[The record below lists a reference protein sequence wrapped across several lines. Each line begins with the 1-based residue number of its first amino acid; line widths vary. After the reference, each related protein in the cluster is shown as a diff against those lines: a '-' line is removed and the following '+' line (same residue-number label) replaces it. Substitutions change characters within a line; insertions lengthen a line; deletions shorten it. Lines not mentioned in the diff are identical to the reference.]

1 MVSLERLTLSRKL
14 MLMGAL
20 ALLLALPPLVG
31 LFKAR
36 LDELRTAQSEAD
48 GLQPAETLL
57 RLMRLTQQHR
67 GSSAGALAGNAA
79 MKAKRAELA
88 PQVEQAL
95 GETRTALSVYPNPQT
110 REAFTKVEQGWQAL
124 PEAVAQQRID
134 GPTSFRQHTALIAD
148 QIDMLSTVLDDS
160 GLSLDPNAD
169 SYHTL
174 IAMFND
180 MPPVT
185 EVLGALRGRGTAA
198 LTLRTMDPGLRAEL
212 LGAIALARSHSR
224 SAGRHLDAAAL
235 ANPAL
240 VQKLQPLR
248 EQAAAQLAEVE
259 RQVVAMTGDFESYT
273 TTPDAYFKLTTQA
286 VDAQFALID
295 AAKPLLRGLMDQR
308 VVSARNSLI
317 GMGLLGLAALALTG
331 VLALAIGRSIRQALQ
346 QAVRVAEAVAD
357 GDLSQ
362 RVEARGEDEIGALL
376 RAIDHMTVSLS
387 RMVGEVRAGT
397 DAIATASS
405 QIAQGNADLSAR
417 TESQAASLQETAASM
432 QEMNHTVRSNAESAR
447 QANEL
452 ASRASSVAASGGES
466 VHHVVETMDGIQGS
480 SRKIADII
488 GVIDGISFQTNI
500 LALNAAVEAARAGEQ
515 GRGFAVVAAEVRT
528 LAQRSAQAA
537 REIKTLI
544 QDSVEKVEMGH
555 ERVSQAGQTIGDVVE
570 QVRQVNTLMAE
581 INAASSQQQQGTDQ
595 INAALVQL
603 DQATQQ
609 NAALVE
615 ETAAAAESLNQ
626 QAHRLTQVVSRFRTS
641 AHA

>member
-1 MVSLERLTLSRKL
+1 MFSLDRISLSKKL
-14 MLMGAL
+14 LLMGSL
-20 ALLLALPPLVG
+20 ALLLALPPLTG
-31 LFKAR
+31 LFKVR
-36 LDELRTAQSEAD
+36 LDELRTAQKEAD
-48 GLQPAETLL
+48 GLQPSEAILG
-57 RLMRLTQQHR
+57 LMRLTQQHR
-67 GSSAGALAGNAA
+67 GSSAGALAGNEA
-79 MKAKRAELA
+79 MKARRGELA
-88 PQVEQAL
+88 PKVEQAL
-95 GETRTALSVYPNPQT
+95 AEVRSTVAAYGDGPT
-110 REAFTKVEQGWQAL
+110 REMLQRVEASWQVL

-134 GPTSFRQHTALIAD
+134 GPTSFRQHSALIAD
-148 QIDMLSTVLDDS
+148 QIDLLGMVLDDS

-169 SYHTL
+169 SYHVL
-174 IAMFND
+174 IAMLND

-185 EVLGALRGRGTAA
+185 EVLGQLRARGTAA
-198 LTLRTMDPGLRAEL
+198 LTQRTMNPALRAEM
-212 LGAIALARSHSR
+212 LGAIALASSHSR
-224 SAGRHLDAAAL
+224 SAGRHLGAAAA

-240 VQKLQPLR
+240 IKSLQPAR
-248 EQAAAQLAEVE
+248 ELAVAQLAEVE
-259 RQVVAMTGDFESYT
+259 RQVAAMTSEFEAYAL
-273 TTPDAYFKLTTQA
+273 TPEAYFKLTTQA

-295 AAKPLLRGLMDQR
+295 AATPMLRGLLDGR
-308 VVSARNSLI
+308 VKTARNSMI
-317 GMGLLGLAALALTG
+317 GLGVLGLAALGLTAG
-331 VLALAIGRSIRQALQ
+331 LALAIARSIRHALQ
-346 QAVRVAEAVAD
+346 DAVRVAEAVAD

-362 RVEARGEDEIGALL
+362 RVQARSHDEIGALL
-376 RAIDHMTVSLS
+376 HAIDHMSVSLS

-432 QEMNHTVRSNAESAR
+432 QQMNHTVRANADSAR

-452 ASRASSVAASGGES
+452 ASRASQVAASGGDS
-466 VHHVVETMDGIQGS
+466 VRHVVQTMDGIQGS

-537 REIKTLI
+537 REIKSLI
-544 QDSVEKVEMGH
+544 QDSVEKVELGH
-555 ERVSQAGQTIGDVVE
+555 ERVNEAGQTIGDVVD

-581 INAASSQQQQGTDQ
+581 INAATTQQQDGTDQ

-626 QAHRLTQVVSRFRTS
+626 QAHRLTQVVSRFRTA

>member
-1 MVSLERLTLSRKL
+1 MFSLDRLSLSRKL
-14 MLMGAL
+14 FLMGSL
-20 ALLLALPPLVG
+20 ALLLALPPLIG
-31 LFKAR
+31 LFKTR
-36 LDELRTAQSEAD
+36 LDELQSSRSEAN
-48 GLQPAETLL
+48 GLQPADAIL

-67 GSSAGALAGNAA
+67 GSSGGALAGNEA

-88 PQVEQAL
+88 PQVTQAL
-95 GETRTALSVYPNPQT
+95 AEVRSAVAGYGGAPT
-110 REAFTKVEQGWQAL
+110 RETMARIEATWQTL
-124 PEAVAQQRID
+124 PEAVAQQSID

-148 QIDMLSTVLDDS
+148 QIDLLGGVLDDS

-169 SYHTL
+169 SYHVL
-174 IAMFND
+174 IATLND

-185 EVLGALRGRGTAA
+185 EVLGQLRARGTAA
-198 LTLRTMDPGLRAEL
+198 LTQRAMNPALRAEM
-212 LGAIALARSHSR
+212 LGAIALAESHSR
-224 SAGRHLDAAAL
+224 SVGRHLLAAA
-235 ANPAL
+235 AENPAL
-240 VQKLQPLR
+240 VKSLQPAR
-248 EQAAAQLAEVE
+248 EQATAQLAEVS
-259 RQVVAMTGDFESYT
+259 RQVLAMTNEFESYAL
-273 TTPDAYFKLTTQA
+273 TPEAYFKLTTQA

-295 AAKPLLRGLMDQR
+295 SALPTLRGLLDER
-308 VVSARNSLI
+308 VASARNSLI
-317 GMGLLGLAALALTG
+317 GMGVLGLVALLLTAG
-331 VLALAIGRSIRQALQ
+331 LALAVARSIRAGLQ
-346 QAVRVAEAVAD
+346 EAVRVAEAVAD

-362 RVEARGEDEIGALL
+362 RVQVRSQDEVGALMQ
-376 RAIDHMTVSLS
+376 AIDHMSVSLS

-432 QEMNHTVRSNAESAR
+432 QQMNHTVRANADSAR

-452 ASRASSVAASGGES
+452 AARASQVAASGGES
-466 VHHVVETMDGIQGS
+466 VRHVVQTMDGIQGS

-537 REIKTLI
+537 REIKSLI
-544 QDSVEKVEMGH
+544 QDSVEKVELGH
-555 ERVSQAGQTIGDVVE
+555 ERVNEAGQTIGDVVD

-581 INAASSQQQQGTDQ
+581 INAASSQQQEGTDQ

-626 QAHRLTQVVSRFRTS
+626 QAHRLTQVVSRFRTA

>member
-1 MVSLERLTLSRKL
+1 MFSLDRISLSKKL
-14 MLMGAL
+14 LLMGSL
-20 ALLLALPPLVG
+20 ALLLALPPLTS
-31 LFKAR
+31 LFMVR
-36 LDELRTAQSEAD
+36 MNELRTAQSEAD
-48 GLQPAETLL
+48 GLPPSESIL

-67 GSSAGALAGNAA
+67 GSSAGALAGNEA
-79 MKAKRAELA
+79 MKAKRGELSPQVDQALAEVRAAVSIYDDKPTRELLA
-88 PQVEQAL
+88 KVEQAW
-95 GETRTALSVYPNPQT
+95 R
-110 REAFTKVEQGWQAL
+110 AL
-124 PEAVAQQRID
+124 PDAVAQQRID
-134 GPTSFRQHTALIAD
+134 GPTSFRQHTALIAE
-148 QIDMLSTVLDDS
+148 QIDLLGMVLDDS

-169 SYHTL
+169 SYHVL
-174 IAMFND
+174 IAMLND

-185 EVLGALRGRGTAA
+185 EVLGQLRARGTAA
-198 LTLRTMDPGLRAEL
+198 LTKRTMDAGLRAEM
-212 LGAIALARSHSR
+212 LGAIALANSHSR
-224 SAGRHLDAAAL
+224 AAGRHLNAAAA

-240 VQKLQPLR
+240 VQKLQAGR
-248 EQAAAQLAEVE
+248 DQSVTQLAEVA
-259 RQVVAMTGDFESYT
+259 RQVAAMTSEFESYT
-273 TTPDAYFKLTTQA
+273 LSPEAYFKLTTQA
-286 VDAQFALID
+286 IDAQFGLID
-295 AAKPLLRGLMDQR
+295 AATPLLRELLAQR
-308 VVSARNSLI
+308 VASARNSLI
-317 GMGLLGLAALALTG
+317 GMGVLGLAALLLTSL
-331 VLALAIGRSIRQALQ
+331 LALAIARSIRHALQ
-346 QAVRVAEAVAD
+346 DAVRVAEAVAD

-362 RVEARGEDEIGALL
+362 RVEARSHDEIGALL
-376 RAIDHMTVSLS
+376 EAIDHMSVSLS

-432 QEMNHTVRSNAESAR
+432 QQMNHTVRANADSAR

-452 ASRASSVAASGGES
+452 AARASTVAASGGDS
-466 VHHVVETMDGIQGS
+466 VRHVVQTMDGIQGS

-537 REIKTLI
+537 REIKSLI

-555 ERVSQAGQTIGDVVE
+555 ERVNEAGQTIGDVVD

-581 INAASSQQQQGTDQ
+581 INAATSQQQEGTDQ
-595 INAALVQL
+595 INAALAQL

-626 QAHRLTQVVSRFRTS
+626 QAHRLTQVVSRFRTA

>member
-1 MVSLERLTLSRKL
+1 MISLDRLTLSKKL
-14 MLMGAL
+14 
-20 ALLLALPPLVG
+20 LLLGSLTVALALPPLLT
-31 LFKAR
+31 LFKDR
-36 LDELRTAQSEAD
+36 LADLRTAQSEAS
-48 GLQPAETLL
+48 GLHPAEQVLQLL
-57 RLMRLTQQHR
+57 RLTQQHR
-67 GSSAGALAGNAA
+67 GASAGTLAGNEA
-79 MKAKRAELA
+79 MKKRRIDLA
-88 PQVEQAL
+88 PQVGQAMDAVQTGVVVYEQKSL
-95 GETRTALSVYPNPQT
+95 
-110 REAFTKVEQGWQAL
+110 REQFARIRQDWQAL
-124 PEAVAQQRID
+124 PDDVAQGRVD
-134 GPTSFRQHTALIAD
+134 TATSFKRHTALIEEELNLLA
-148 QIDMLSTVLDDS
+148 MVLDSS

-169 SYHTL
+169 SYHVV
-174 IAMFND
+174 IAMLND
-180 MPPVT
+180 VPPIT
-185 EVLGALRGRGTAA
+185 EVLGQLRARGTAA
-198 LTLRTMDPGLRAEL
+198 LTQRTMTPALRADM
-212 LGAIALARSHSR
+212 LGAIALARSHAR
-224 SAGRHLDAAAL
+224 SARRHLETAAE

-240 VQKLQPLR
+240 LR
-248 EQAAAQLAEVE
+248 DLKAARDKSDAQLAQVE
-259 RQVVAMTGDFESYT
+259 RQVLAMTSDFESYT
-273 TTPDAYFKLTTQA
+273 LAGEAYFALTTEA

-295 AAKPLLRGLMDQR
+295 AALPHLERLLDERAASTRNGL
-308 VVSARNSLI
+308 I
-317 GMGLLGLAALALTG
+317 GLAALGLVGVLLTG
-331 VLALAIGRSIRQALQ
+331 ALSLAIARSIKASLA
-346 QAVRVAEAVAD
+346 QAVRVAEAVSD

-362 RVEARGEDEIGALL
+362 RVQATSDDEIGALL
-376 RAIDHMTVSLS
+376 TALDHMSVSLS

-417 TESQAASLQETAASM
+417 TENQAASLQETAASM
-432 QEMNHTVRSNAESAR
+432 QQMNHTVRANADSAR

-452 ASRASSVAASGGES
+452 AARASEVAATGGES
-466 VHHVVETMDGIQGS
+466 VRQVVETMNGIQGS
-480 SRKIADII
+480 SHKIADII

-555 ERVSQAGQTIGDVVE
+555 GRVTDAGQTIGAVVD

-581 INAASSQQQQGTDQ
+581 INAATGQQQEGADQ
-595 INAALVQL
+595 INAALGQL

-626 QAHRLTQVVSRFRTS
+626 QAHRLTEVVSRFRTA